1 MTFRTQFLCFRLRII
16 IISWLPLF
24 LAAHLGAQ
32 QSVAP
37 PSPPST
43 VNNNAEFMAAADEVL
58 QQMSEI
64 TGWKLKSPLKRSIRS
79 RDEIHAY
86 VLRQMDDEK
95 DAKERYASTRS
106 AQAFG
111 LIPKGFDLETFL
123 VDLLTEQVAGLYDPK
138 THEFYI
144 ADWIEPNEQRMVMS
158 HELTHALEDQQFQI
172 EEWVKAARPNDDAE
186 MAREAVL
193 EGSAMAAMLE
203 YMLQE
208 KGLKLEDLPDID
220 PSVFVGDLTETP
232 LMKRAPP
239 FIKDSLIFPYFS
251 GLTFSM
257 MILKSDGWH
266 GFYSVFD
273 KPPANTQQIMHPE
286 LYRANSVPKPLKP
299 GLPENFLDANW
310 TLLEENSIG
319 VPHTRPPRV
328 SLAVAQGGLQR
339 TLAHLGLVLIHYEGP
354 SSVHTALLQACR
366 GRRIPA
372 ASFWGHVPAYAQLA
386 WNPRVTLALLET
398 VLGLLHLD
406 LDLREL
412 REQADRVHQLLD
424 RLVESDSDL
433 QQQVDNFEQQYDKEA
448 PSEGLPNADAIVSEV
463 EEFLRGS
470 REDDEPGD

>member
-1 MTFRTQFLCFRLRII
+1 MLFRTQFLCFRLRII
-16 IISWLPLF
+16 IFSWLPLF

-37 PSPPST
+37 PSPPPT

-58 QQMSEI
+58 EQMSEI

-138 THEFYI
+138 AHEFYI

-257 MILKSDGWH
+257 MILKSNGWH

-286 LYRANSVPKPLKP
+286 LYRANTVPKPLKP

-310 TLLEENSIG
+310 TLLEENSMGEFGWQEVLKQFLRDDRAKRLAANWAGDVYATYEQKDTKKTLLVTRIRWSSEETAARFFGQYSEALEKKHAERSNLLRQPNFFSFNTPDGG
-319 VPHTRPPRV
+319 VFLRC
-328 SLAVAQGGLQR
+328 LKEQ
-339 TLAHLGLVLIHYEGP
+339 
-354 SSVHTALLQACR
+354 C
-366 GRRIPA
+366 
-372 ASFWGHVPAYAQLA
+372 
-386 WNPRVTLALLET
+386 VTLEGGDRSLFRKWMT
-398 VLGLLHLD
+398 SLGWSAFPGDPNKSDTSLTT
-406 LDLREL
+406 
-412 REQADRVHQLLD
+412 QLLD
-424 RLVESDSDL
+424 
-433 QQQVDNFEQQYDKEA
+433 
-448 PSEGLPNADAIVSEV
+448 
-463 EEFLRGS
+463 
-470 REDDEPGD
+470 